1 MDASQSYGY
10 YIYNKEE
17 FLNDPISYMPY
28 FQNLT
33 LFKSDNIPRQ
43 SNFFTPEWIC
53 LKCNDGYGLSDD
65 FKQCLPCPV

>member
-1 MDASQSYGY
+1 MDASESYGY

-33 LFKSDNIPRQ
+33 LFKSDNIPR
-43 SNFFTPEWIC
+43 
-53 LKCNDGYGLSDD
+53 
-65 FKQCLPCPV
+65 